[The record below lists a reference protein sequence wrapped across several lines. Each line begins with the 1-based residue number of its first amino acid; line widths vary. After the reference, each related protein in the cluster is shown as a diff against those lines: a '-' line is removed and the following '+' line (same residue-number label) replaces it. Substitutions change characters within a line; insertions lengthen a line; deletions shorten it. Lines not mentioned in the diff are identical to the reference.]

1 MTGTSEDTD
10 GMPEAARDVEPQ
22 APPEA
27 AGTGGSAARRGGIV
41 LGVLILLSL
50 SWYLLSDRYAPYTS
64 QARVQG
70 YVIGVA
76 PEVAGNVTQVW
87 VRNNEEVEAG
97 QRLFEIDPSQYRIAL
112 ARAESDLAN
121 ARSQVQAGS
130 AAVDAARA
138 GLRAA
143 QAGELRARQD
153 YERLSRLREEDPGT
167 ISLRR
172 LESSR
177 ASLDQAR
184 AQVTAA
190 EADIERAIEAK
201 GGDDDASNAILQAA
215 RTAVEKAQL
224 DLDNTVVVAPSRG
237 LITDLRA
244 DVGVFAGAG
253 RAVMTLI
260 PIHDLWIDAEF
271 TENNLGHMMR
281 GAEAEIVF
289 DAMPGRVYTGTVR
302 SIGLGVSAG
311 GPPDP
316 APGSLPSVSNS
327 RDWLRQAQRFPVEV
341 GFGQPDPAL
350 RRQLRIGGQAA
361 VIVYSE
367 EATVTRFLGRL
378 YIRLLAWLSYA
389 Y

>member
-1 MTGTSEDTD
+1 MTHASDDT
-10 GMPEAARDVEPQ
+10 GGIPEAERDVEPQ
-22 APPEA
+22 APPVPEEP
-27 AGTGGSAARRGGIV
+27 GTGAARRGGIA

-76 PEVAGNVTQVW
+76 PEVAGNVTQGW
-87 VRNNEEVEAG
+87 VGNNEEVQAG

-112 ARAESDLAN
+112 ARAESDLGN

-153 YERLSRLREEDPGT
+153 YERLRRLRDEDPGT

-172 LESSR
+172 LETSR

-184 AQVTAA
+184 AQVMAA
-190 EADIERAIEAK
+190 EADIQRAIEAK

-215 RTAVEKAQL
+215 RTAVEKARL

-271 TENNLGHMMR
+271 TENNLGHMER

-289 DAMPGRVYTGTVR
+289 DAVPGRVYAGTVR

-311 GPPDP
+311 GLPDP

-327 RDWLRQAQRFPVEV
+327 RDWLRQAQRFPVEI

-378 YIRLLAWLSYA
+378 YIRVLAWLSYA